1 LTGPSRNE
9 ISLLLKAWCGGDEA
23 ALEKLIPVVYD
34 ELRRMAHHHMARE
47 RAGHTLQ
54 TTALVNEA
62 YLRLVGAKQV
72 QWHDRAHFF
81 ALSAQLMRRI
91 LVDYA
96 RAHGRKKRGDA
107 VRMVS
112 LDQSLTIPA
121 DPDANLIELDDAL
134 NSLAAMDVRKA
145 KTVELRFFGGL
156 SVEET
161 AKALDVSISTVM
173 SDWRFAK
180 AWLLRELQHGGK

>member
-1 LTGPSRNE
+1 LTGSARNE
-9 ISLLLKAWCGGDEA
+9 ISLLLKAWGGGDEA
-23 ALEKLIPVVYD
+23 ALEKLIPFVD
-34 ELRRMAHHHMARE
+34 AELRRMAHYQMARE

-62 YLRLVGAKQV
+62 YIRLVGAKQV
-72 QWHDRAHFF
+72 HFLDRIHFF

-96 RAHGRKKRGDA
+96 RAHNREKRGG
-107 VRMVS
+107 MVQMMP
-112 LDQSLTIPA
+112 LDHSPAIPA
-121 DPDANLIELDDAL
+121 GPDANLVELDDAL
-134 NSLAAMDVRKA
+134 NSLATIDARKA

-161 AKALDVSISTVM
+161 AKALNVSISTVM
-173 SDWRFAK
+173 SDWKFAK
-180 AWLLRELQHGGK
+180 AWLLRELQQEGL